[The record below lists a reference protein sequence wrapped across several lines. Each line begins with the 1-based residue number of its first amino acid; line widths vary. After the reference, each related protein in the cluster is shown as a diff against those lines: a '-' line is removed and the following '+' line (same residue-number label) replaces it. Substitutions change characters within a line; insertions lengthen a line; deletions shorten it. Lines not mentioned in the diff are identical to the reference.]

1 MLDALGGQ
9 RCQRLGAA
17 WAVDL
22 REPCDEAIALLET
35 DATGHEMDH
44 VAQCT
49 AAVPGRCSDDRAR
62 VDAGPE
68 GGLADEGA
76 VPAHDKTDSDRS
88 VMAWVIL
95 IVSGMLEAVWAAA
108 LAASDGF
115 KRKRPAALFVVALA
129 GSMAGLAVA
138 MTELPTGTAYAVWVG
153 VGATLTVVWAMV
165 TRQERA
171 SVARILLIL
180 LLVASVIGLKAVS

>member
-1 MLDALGGQ
+1 
-9 RCQRLGAA
+9 
-17 WAVDL
+17 
-22 REPCDEAIALLET
+22 
-35 DATGHEMDH
+35 
-44 VAQCT
+44 
-49 AAVPGRCSDDRAR
+49 
-62 VDAGPE
+62 
-68 GGLADEGA
+68 
-76 VPAHDKTDSDRS
+76 
-88 VMAWVIL
+88 MAWVIL

-115 KRKRPAALFVVALA
+115 TRKRPAILFVVALA
-129 GSMAGLAVA
+129 ASMAGLAIA

-171 SVARILLIL
+171 SMARILLIL

>member
-1 MLDALGGQ
+1 
-9 RCQRLGAA
+9 
-17 WAVDL
+17 
-22 REPCDEAIALLET
+22 
-35 DATGHEMDH
+35 
-44 VAQCT
+44 
-49 AAVPGRCSDDRAR
+49 
-62 VDAGPE
+62 
-68 GGLADEGA
+68 
-76 VPAHDKTDSDRS
+76 
-88 VMAWVIL
+88 MAWVIL

-115 KRKRPAALFVVALA
+115 KRKRPAILFVVALA
-129 GSMAGLAVA
+129 ASMAGLAVA

-171 SVARILLIL
+171 SLARILLIL

>member
-1 MLDALGGQ
+1 
-9 RCQRLGAA
+9 
-17 WAVDL
+17 
-22 REPCDEAIALLET
+22 
-35 DATGHEMDH
+35 
-44 VAQCT
+44 
-49 AAVPGRCSDDRAR
+49 
-62 VDAGPE
+62 
-68 GGLADEGA
+68 
-76 VPAHDKTDSDRS
+76 
-88 VMAWVIL
+88 MAWVIL

-138 MTELPTGTAYAVWVG
+138 MTALPTGTAYAVWVG

>member
-1 MLDALGGQ
+1 
-9 RCQRLGAA
+9 
-17 WAVDL
+17 
-22 REPCDEAIALLET
+22 
-35 DATGHEMDH
+35 
-44 VAQCT
+44 
-49 AAVPGRCSDDRAR
+49 
-62 VDAGPE
+62 
-68 GGLADEGA
+68 
-76 VPAHDKTDSDRS
+76 
-88 VMAWVIL
+88 MAWVIL

-115 KRKRPAALFVVALA
+115 ERKRPAILFVVALA
-129 GSMAGLAVA
+129 ASMAGLAVA

-171 SVARILLIL
+171 SMARILLIL